1 MKWKRKDGR
10 LIDIKDMGTA
20 HLNNAVVMLRLK
32 GFVTDDEFLSCLA
45 YACAGDTPDGAAS
58 AAEGEL
64 ANMKVW
70 HGLADMEAELANRRT
85 K

>member
-32 GFVTDDEFLSCLA
+32 GFVTEDEFLSCLA
-45 YACAGDTPDGAAS
+45 YACSGDTPDCAAS
-58 AAEGEL
+58 AAEAEFS
-64 ANMKVW
+64 AMKPF
-70 HGLADMEAELANRRT
+70 HGLADMEYELANRRT

>member
-1 MKWKRKDGR
+1 MKWKCKDGR
-10 LIDIKDMGTA
+10 LVDIKGMATA

-32 GFVTDDEFLSCLA
+32 GFVTEDEFLSCLT
-45 YACAGDTPDGAAS
+45 YACSVDTPDGAAS
-58 AAEGEL
+58 TAEAEL
-64 ANMKVW
+64 SAMKPF